1 MEECQGF
8 IYTLDFYFSQFTIH
22 TVDGAR
28 NTANQ
33 LVHTAIKNGLLYF
46 LFMSG
51 VHLNKICFILNRV
64 GTLFSGVTKLLTPFV
79 IIFNKQMEEKIKQEN
94 EIYVQQLQE
103 LVKHFSSIEDYKMR
117 EIIVTVIKLI
127 LTEVKH

>member
-1 MEECQGF
+1 
-8 IYTLDFYFSQFTIH
+8 
-22 TVDGAR
+22 
-28 NTANQ
+28 
-33 LVHTAIKNGLLYF
+33 
-46 LFMSG
+46 
-51 VHLNKICFILNRV
+51 
-64 GTLFSGVTKLLTPFV
+64 
-79 IIFNKQMEEKIKQEN
+79 MEEKIKQEN